1 MEKKKFEDLMKEL
14 ETIVKEL
21 ENGDIDLEASIEKY
35 TEAMKLVK
43 VCGDK
48 LNKASESVNK
58 ILTENGTLEDF
69 KISEDNQ

>member
-1 MEKKKFEDLMKEL
+1 MEKKKFEELMREL
-14 ETIVKEL
+14 ENIVKEL
-21 ENGDIDLEASIEKY
+21 ENGDSDLEASIEKY

-58 ILTENGTLEDF
+58 ILSESETLENF
-69 KISEDNQ
+69 KIEENN